1 MHILRNLRKS
11 AAVAVLAAGLSAA
24 AAPAWASTGGNELA
38 MLDCNKG
45 VSNGDAYASCFGRMG
60 EEWRLRA
67 DCPFQPDRY
76 SDWQNGDG
84 NVTVSCT
91 VGDARAAIIEVR

>member
-1 MHILRNLRKS
+1 MRKTTAVAFLS
-11 AAVAVLAAGLSAA
+11 VGLAVAAAV
-24 AAPAWASTGGNELA
+24 PAWADSAVDSEMSA
-38 MLDCNKG
+38 MLSCAKG
-45 VSNGDAYASCFGRMG
+45 VGSSGDAYASCSGSLG

-76 SDWQNGDG
+76 SSWQNGDG

-91 VGDARAAIIEVR
+91 VGDAREARIEMR

>member
-1 MHILRNLRKS
+1 MIVFL
-11 AAVAVLAAGLSAA
+11 VAGLAAA
-24 AAPAWASTGGNELA
+24 AAPAWANTAAGSASA
-38 MLDCNKG
+38 MALDCNKG
-45 VSNGDAYASCFGRMG
+45 VSNGDAYASCFGRLG

-67 DCPFQPDRY
+67 DCAFQPDRY